1 MNDRDDVV
9 NLYSEI
15 LLSYQKERNNTI
27 MPFAAMWMDLEII
40 IPSKVSQKEK
50 DKYHMTSLQYVEY
63 KIQMSI
69 TTEKTQTH
77 RH

>member
-1 MNDRDDVV
+1 M
-9 NLYSEI
+9 
-15 LLSYQKERNNTI
+15 

-77 RH
+77 RHGKQTYSYQKDKLGLVLAD